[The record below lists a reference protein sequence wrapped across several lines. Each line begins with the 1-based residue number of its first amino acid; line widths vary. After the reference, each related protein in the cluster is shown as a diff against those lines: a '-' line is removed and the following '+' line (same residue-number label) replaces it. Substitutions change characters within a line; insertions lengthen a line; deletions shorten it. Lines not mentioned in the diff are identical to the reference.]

1 MNLIDAPVVQA
12 IIFSFQ
18 LSLKFIVGTRAS
30 WRVIVHVCQAVLHYA
45 ILVDLCKFFSLQYF
59 WMGRLED
66 VQVSQY
72 F

>member
-1 MNLIDAPVVQA
+1 MLNLIDAPVVQA

-30 WRVIVHVCQAVLHYA
+30 WHIIVHVYQAVLHYA

-59 WMGRLED
+59 WMGRLKD
-66 VQVSQY
+66 AQVSQ
-72 F
+72 